1 MPYDLNR
8 FIAAQERDYETA
20 LKEIKEG
27 FKRSHWMWYI
37 FPQIS
42 GLGHSP
48 MAKKYEIVDLGE
60 AKAYMENPYLR
71 DNLIRICRALL
82 ECGKDDIEDI
92 MGYPDNL
99 KLCSC
104 MTLFEMAAPEVEVF
118 NKVLDVYFEGQ
129 RDKSTL
135 DLVHHGPRCL

>member
-42 GLGHSP
+42 GLGHSS

-60 AKAYMENPYLR
+60 AKAYMGNPYLR
-71 DNLIRICRALL
+71 DNLIRICRALI

-92 MGYPDNL
+92 MGFPDHL

-104 MTLFEMAAPEVEVF
+104 MTLFEMVTPEEEVF
-118 NKVLDVYFEGQ
+118 KKVLDVYFKGQ
-129 RDKSTL
+129 RDKRTL
-135 DLVHHGPRCL
+135 EKLRIR